1 MGRSVMIRNAT
12 EQDLDSILKIEKLS
26 FGIPWSI
33 TSFRRALQEIFL
45 VENEVAG
52 YLIAECCRRNCYT
65 ATIEKLAVHPEHRR
79 TGIGKEL
86 LETGLIILM
95 DRGIELVML
104 NVESSRNPA
113 VRLYTKYGFRVT
125 YSSFH
130 HASTLSAMDSEA
142 ATFFTMKLQMRKK
155 NTFAPHPPLNENSK
169 LNLNGILP
177 PFETEGRDGAIW
189 DEILWW

>member
-1 MGRSVMIRNAT
+1 MIRTAT
-12 EQDLDSILKIEKLS
+12 EQDLDSVLKIERLS

-33 TSFRRALQEIFL
+33 ASFRRALQEIFL
-45 VENEVAG
+45 VENEVVG

-86 LETGLIILM
+86 LETGLTILM

-130 HASTLSAMDSEA
+130 HASILFAMDSKA
-142 ATFFTMKLQMRKK
+142 STFFTMKLQMRKK
-155 NTFAPHPPLNENSK
+155 NTFAPHPPLNENPK

-189 DEILWW
+189 DEMLWW